1 MPLSPHSQPS
11 ALVMPSTADFEAQYA
26 VYPAGWPSSP
36 RADDIRI
43 TLPPWPCLSICRPAA
58 RATSQLCV
66 TLASITSRK
75 SSGFWSTIFDT
86 LFCPDATT
94 RMSTR
99 PNFFTAASTI
109 ASQFA
114 SELGRFATVSSLPPS
129 FSHSAATFFNSAALL
144 AQSTTLA
151 PAPASTFAASAPK
164 APVAPVTIAVLP
176 RMSNRDSG
184 FFRKSSDITDSDI
197 MRVFS
202 TRHCGM
208 TESAARPRASLLRCR
223 DCDQHG
229 HDLVAAINDFSAFVW
244 ADEAGVVGL
253 EYGLLP
259 PGDQGELP
267 RQHVV
272 DLLRGR
278 GVRAGAAAGQE
289 MRNADGELLRSAGV
303 EPEQTQRA
311 IATMVGRLVR
321 LRIAKMFNFH
331 F

>member
-99 PNFFTAASTI
+99 PNFFTVASTI
-109 ASQFA
+109 ASQFV
-114 SELGRFATVSSLPPS
+114 SELGRLATFSTLPPS

-176 RMSNRDSG
+176 RISNKHSG
-184 FFRKSSDITDSDI
+184 FFTKSSDMTCALSACSVYLSPLAGRGRRRRRRVRGNLGGRRSWRTPSPRPSQPKSDI
-197 MRVFS
+197 SDFGRLHIDRTRVNPSSVASGEREFDI
-202 TRHCGM
+202 T
-208 TESAARPRASLLRCR
+208 AAASRLRPAWSRRRCR
-223 DCDQHG
+223 D
-229 HDLVAAINDFSAFVW
+229 
-244 ADEAGVVGL
+244 
-253 EYGLLP
+253 
-259 PGDQGELP
+259 
-267 RQHVV
+267 
-272 DLLRGR
+272 
-278 GVRAGAAAGQE
+278 
-289 MRNADGELLRSAGV
+289 
-303 EPEQTQRA
+303 
-311 IATMVGRLVR
+311 
-321 LRIAKMFNFH
+321 
-331 F
+331 